1 MSASFLH
8 GMYNGAAFN
17 IATINIQLCG
27 KAWFFLCEYSSF
39 VTGKNFTLA
48 FFVSILLL

>member
-27 KAWFFLCEYSSF
+27 KAQVIERVEGGRDF
-39 VTGKNFTLA
+39 VA
-48 FFVSILLL
+48 W